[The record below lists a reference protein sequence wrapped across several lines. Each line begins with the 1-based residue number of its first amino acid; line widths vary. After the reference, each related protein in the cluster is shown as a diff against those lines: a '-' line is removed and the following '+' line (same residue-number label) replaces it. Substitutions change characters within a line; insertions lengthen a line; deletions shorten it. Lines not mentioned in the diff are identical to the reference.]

1 MNIKAYSFEQNS
13 HAFADV
19 KRSIAERLTEPGI
32 YFESFSDAKALFTD
46 VSESIDDADL
56 LLLAVESK
64 AFLKFKPILIK
75 AFNFTPAYS
84 EKISKLMG
92 DKVSDE
98 KLSKAHTLVPDEST
112 ELLSEDGLYS
122 GFYIND
128 NGQYIVVFPLVENA
142 YEKLLAQANFD
153 FFVPEE
159 DKTTVFDA
167 IIDADTTSTKAN
179 SIIEKLAKYDFK
191 LAIPTTP
198 AAKILKADIKECIGF
213 EEYIFFTPFVNDAG
227 IDDPKQYAAQLAKSA
242 MELRSAELG
251 ATISNIFREKKG
263 DKIISYYAFVSV
275 ATADKVVVKKLFA
288 DPDETIDNLV
298 IEATSELYSMIDKY
312 IEEIAFKLNASAD
325 DVAKY
330 EQSLIEAEVVS
341 DIRPEATVSKKGAI
355 AAIIALIVAVVL
367 CVLLALR
374 YSGLSPVD
382 APDNENLQVGDATPT
397 IEIAQTTKPS
407 TALYSS
413 IPLADL
419 ESTSGSEF
427 SPESSS
433 STIFT
438 VSSIQNPNTPIT
450 QYPQNNT
457 PTTTKPTTTEPTTT
471 TTTEPP
477 IVFEEDETPSDDP
490 EDSGSEDSGN
500 DENSGNNDSG
510 SGAVG

>member
-13 HAFADV
+13 HTFAEI
-19 KRSIAERLTEPGI
+19 KHTIADNIIEAGV

-46 VSESIDDADL
+46 ISETIDDADVIL
-56 LLLAVESK
+56 MGIESK

-84 EKISKLMG
+84 DKIAKLMG
-92 DKVSDE
+92 NKISDE
-98 KLSKAHTLVPDEST
+98 KLSKAHTLVPDESE

-128 NGQYIVVFPLVENA
+128 NGQYIVVFPLVENV
-142 YEKLLAQANFD
+142 YEKMLVQGNFD
-153 FFVPEE
+153 FFKPVE
-159 DKTTVFDA
+159 DKTAVFNA
-167 IIDADTTSTKAN
+167 IIDTDTTSTKAN
-179 SIIEKLAKYDFK
+179 NILTKLKKYDFK

-198 AAKILKADIKECIGF
+198 AAKLLKADVKDCDGF
-213 EEYIFFTPFVNDAG
+213 EDYIFFTPFVNDAG

-251 ATISNIFREKKG
+251 ATISNVFREKKG
-263 DKIISYYAFVSV
+263 DKIISYYAFVGV

-288 DPDETIDNLV
+288 DPDESIDNLV
-298 IEATSELYSMIDKY
+298 IEATSELYSMIEKY
-312 IEEIAFKLNASAD
+312 VDEIAFKLNASAE

-355 AAIIALIVAVVL
+355 AAIIALIIAVVL

-382 APDNENLQVGDATPT
+382 APENENLQVGDATPT
-397 IEIAQTTKPS
+397 IEVATT
-407 TALYSS
+407 TAPKTSLYETAT
-413 IPLADL
+413 LADL

-427 SPESSS
+427 SVEST
-433 STIFT
+433 STTLLT
-438 VSSIQNPNTPIT
+438 VSPITNPNTPIT
-450 QYPQNNT
+450 EY
-457 PTTTKPTTTEPTTT
+457 TTTTTTEAPTTT
-471 TTTEPP
+471 TTTEKTSETDPP
-477 IVFEEDETPSDDP
+477 LSFDEDAGADKGGDTVDDKEETPEAD
-490 EDSGSEDSGN
+490 G
-500 DENSGNNDSG
+500 
-510 SGAVG
+510 